1 MKSFKTLLL
10 MMCLAVTVTAWAE
23 SINENQAR
31 NIAARF
37 MASHAMPSAT
47 IKMASKA
54 PRMNAKAGTDQAAYY
69 VFNGGSCGFVIV
81 AGDDSAPAVL
91 GYSDQGAFDEQ
102 NVPEALQFL
111 LEGYA
116 AQIDAI
122 ARGAK
127 AETQLRSSGAIK
139 PLLTSSWSQND
150 PYNNLL
156 PIIPSSKHAYTG
168 CVATALSQ
176 VMYYWKWPASTTQP
190 IPAYTSSYPAA
201 NMQYYMSEL
210 PVVEFDWNAMQDTYE
225 TNDNESA
232 GAQAV
237 ATLNLY
243 CAQALEMTFM
253 MYSSGANSGLIPEKA
268 AAYFDYDAAAHKVS
282 RGNYSTQGWADLLY
296 GELAAGRPVIYSGSK
311 LTGGHSFIC
320 DGYDGNGMFH
330 MNWGWDGNS
339 NGYYLL
345 NVLNPSEQGA
355 GSSDGPYGYIY
366 TQEAIVGF
374 QPNQGG
380 SPVFE
385 LTADGVKLDS
395 FVGTRGG
402 TNEAFKVYV
411 SGNFVNN
418 TPNTL
423 DVSIGW
429 GLFDEDGV
437 MINRLQGSNG
447 QGLGPGYFFI
457 HTNRELRFGAGMTS
471 GTYRIMPIY
480 SELGANNWRPC
491 VGAERNYIEVTI
503 DGNQCS
509 VTGYGTAGTRDYTV
523 NDVAFTGTMNQDR
536 PVGIDVNMTNN
547 GTSSNEM
554 LYMFING
561 ASAASG
567 FVGLEPGETGDVHYS
582 YTFANAGSYSLTWSL
597 NENGSDPVATRT
609 ITINPMPAAN
619 LRAMVNVL
627 DAEGSNI
634 NSDKFSVVL
643 TITNNGSTTY
653 DEDITANLYKHTY
666 GNSGAGVQT
675 VDKHLTLAAG
685 ETATLQIDM
694 DNVIDGWQY
703 FAFFYYYSE
712 GTKKSLGNTYTYT
725 VVFPEAPQGLMGDVN
740 GNGVIEIADVTALID
755 YVLVGDATGIN
766 LAVADLDGDNLV
778 GIADVT
784 LLIDMILSGSANN

>member
-1 MKSFKTLLL
+1 

-23 SINENQAR
+23 SINESQAR

-37 MASHAMPSAT
+37 MASHAMPSASL
-47 IKMASKA
+47 KLASKA
-54 PRMNAKAGTDQAAYY
+54 PRMNAKAGAGQAAYY
-69 VFNGGSCGFVIV
+69 VFNNASRGFVIV
-81 AGDDSAPAVL
+81 AGDDDAPAVL
-91 GYSDQGAFDEQ
+91 GYSDQGTFDAQ

-116 AQIDAI
+116 AQIDAL

-127 AETQLRSSGAIK
+127 AEAPLRSGSAIK

-156 PIIPSSKHAYTG
+156 PVIPSGQHAYTG

-190 IPAYTSSYPAA
+190 IPAYTSTYS
-201 NMQYYMSEL
+201 NMQYEMPEL
-210 PVVEFDWNAMQDTYE
+210 PVVSFEWEAMQDTYE

-237 ATLNLY
+237 ATLYLY
-243 CAQALEMTFM
+243 CAQAVQMTFM
-253 MYSSGANSGLIPEKA
+253 MYSSGANSSLIPEKA
-268 AAYFDYDAAAHKVS
+268 AAYFDYDAAAHKES
-282 RGNYSTQGWADLLY
+282 RDNYSTQGWADLLY
-296 GELAAGRPVIYSGSK
+296 GELAAGRPVLYSGSK

-320 DGYDGNGMFH
+320 DGYDGNGLFH

-366 TQEAIVGF
+366 SQEAIVGF
-374 QPNQGG
+374 QPNKGG
-380 SPVFE
+380 TPAFE
-385 LTADGVKLDS
+385 LTASDVKLDS
-395 FVGTRGG
+395 YVGTREN
-402 TNEAFKVYV
+402 TNQAFKVYV

-418 TPNTL
+418 TPNTI
-423 DVSIGW
+423 DVSFGW

-437 MINRLQGSNG
+437 MISRLQGSNG
-447 QGLGPGYFFI
+447 QGLGPNYFFI
-457 HTNRELRFGAGMTS
+457 HTNRELQFGAGMTS

-491 VGAERNYIEVTI
+491 VAAERNCIEVTI
-503 DGNQCS
+503 DGNQCT
-509 VTGYGTAGTRDYTV
+509 VTGYGTAGTRDYTA
-523 NDVAFTGTMNQDR
+523 NDVAFTGTMHQGR

-547 GTSSNEM
+547 GTTSNEI

-582 YTFANAGSYSLTWSL
+582 YTFANAGTYDLTWSF
-597 NENGSDPVATRT
+597 NNNGSDPVAART
-609 ITINPMPAAN
+609 ITIDPMPAAN
-619 LRAMVNVL
+619 LRASIRVL
-627 DAEGSNI
+627 DAEGYTI
-634 NSDKFSVVL
+634 NSDKFSVEL

-653 DEDITANLYKHTY
+653 DEDITAKLYKHTY
-666 GNSGAGVQT
+666 GNSGAGTQT

-694 DNVIDGWQY
+694 DNVIDAWQY
-703 FAFFYYYSE
+703 FAFFYYYSN
-712 GTKKSLGNTYTYT
+712 GSQVMLTNTSTYTMA
-725 VVFPEAPQGLMGDVN
+725 FPVEPEVMKGDVN
-740 GNGVIEIADVTALID
+740 NDGDISIADITQLID
-755 YVLVGDATGIN
+755 YVLVGDPTGVN
-766 LAVADLDGDNLV
+766 LDAADYDSDGV
-778 GIADVT
+778 IGVSDVT
-784 LLIDMILSGSANN
+784 ALIDFVLTGN